1 MNVIADYDRI
11 QVLIVDTDPYDA
23 AVTLQVLKESKAGI
37 NASVVKNG
45 QEALAF
51 LRRLDENH
59 GMARPD
65 LILLD
70 LGLPG
75 GGGRKALAEIKSDDD
90 LKFIPVVILTTS
102 QADEDLLRAYSLHA
116 NCYVVKPKDRLDY
129 ARVVRSVGDFWLE
142 IAELPPGE
150 VPQPL
155 VSAWAETPVMAEV
168 LHR

>member
-1 MNVIADYDRI
+1 MNIRADCDRI
-11 QVLIVDTDPYDA
+11 RVLIVDTDPNDA
-23 AVTLQVLKESKAGI
+23 AVTLQVLKESKSDI
-37 NASVVKNG
+37 NASVVKSG
-45 QEALAF
+45 REALAF
-51 LRRLDENH
+51 LRRVGEYH

-116 NCYVVKPKDRLDY
+116 NCCVEKPEDRLDY

-155 VSAWAETPVMAEV
+155 VSAWAGTRVMA
-168 LHR
+168 